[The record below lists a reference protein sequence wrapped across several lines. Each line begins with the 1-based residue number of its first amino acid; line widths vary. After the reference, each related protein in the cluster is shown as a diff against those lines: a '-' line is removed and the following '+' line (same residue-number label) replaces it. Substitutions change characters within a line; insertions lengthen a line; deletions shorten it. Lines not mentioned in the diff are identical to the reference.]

1 MFNEI
6 KTHEITVDIVIL
18 TIKDDSLQAL
28 LVKRNNEPFKD
39 KWAIPGGYVRMS
51 ENLDEAAMRVLKEK
65 TNVENIYLEQ
75 LYTFGDPLRHP
86 ISRVITC
93 AYFALIRAEDVEVVT
108 TNDVTWHK
116 VFDLP
121 PLAFDHKEIIQYSL
135 KRTRERLEM
144 CPVAYQLLNEKFTL
158 TEMQK
163 AYEMIMEKKLDKR
176 NFRKKVV
183 TTEGLRELNE
193 FSKSPFVLS
202 EQHFKQTL
210 KRAFFNC
217 ALGNR
222 HSPTAAHRRHRTRLF
237 LFRLRRCHY
246 ASPPSVCLLFVCAS

>member
-1 MFNEI
+1 MFNEV
-6 KTHEITVDIVIL
+6 KTHEITVDTVIL
-18 TIKDDSLQAL
+18 TIKNNALNVL
-28 LVKRNNEPFKD
+28 LVRRNNEPFKD

-51 ENLDEAAMRVLKEK
+51 ENLDEAAVRVLKEK

-86 ISRVITC
+86 VSRVITC
-93 AYFALIRAEDVEVVT
+93 AYFALIRSEDVDVVT
-108 TNDVTWHK
+108 TDELAWHK
-116 VFDLP
+116 VSELP
-121 PLAFDHKEIIQYSL
+121 PLAFDHKEIIEYAL

-176 NFRKKVV
+176 NFRKKVI

-193 FSKSPFVLS
+193 FSKSSSKRPARLYTFDNIKLNS
-202 EQHFKQTL
+202 
-210 KRAFFNC
+210 KRAHFIKK
-217 ALGNR
+217 GGK
-222 HSPTAAHRRHRTRLF
+222 
-237 LFRLRRCHY
+237 
-246 ASPPSVCLLFVCAS
+246 

>member
-1 MFNEI
+1 MFNEV

-18 TIKDDSLQAL
+18 TIKNDALQVL

-51 ENLDEAAMRVLKEK
+51 ENLDEAAIRVLKEK
-65 TNVENIYLEQ
+65 TDVDNIYLEQ

-86 ISRVITC
+86 VSRVITC
-93 AYFALIRAEDVEVVT
+93 AYFALIRSEDFNIVT
-108 TNDVTWHK
+108 SPDLAWHK

-121 PLAFDHKEIIQYSL
+121 ALAFDHKEIIQYSL

-176 NFRKKVV
+176 NFRKKVI
-183 TTEGLRELNE
+183 TTDGLRELNE
-193 FSKSPFVLS
+193 FSKSSSKRPARLYTFESIKLNS
-202 EQHFKQTL
+202 
-210 KRAFFNC
+210 KRAHFI
-217 ALGNR
+217 R
-222 HSPTAAHRRHRTRLF
+222 KKS
-237 LFRLRRCHY
+237 
-246 ASPPSVCLLFVCAS
+246 